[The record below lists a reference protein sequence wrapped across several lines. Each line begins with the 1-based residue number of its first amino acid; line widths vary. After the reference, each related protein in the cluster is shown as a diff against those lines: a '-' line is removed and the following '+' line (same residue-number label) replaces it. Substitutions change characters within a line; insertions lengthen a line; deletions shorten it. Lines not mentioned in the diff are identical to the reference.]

1 VATAVA
7 VRAAE
12 PPAVGATPEPP
23 APPAPAAPADGVRP
37 EAPAG
42 PDGEPLYRRSYW
54 IPLAEVVAVAAALNF
69 THRNLLGSEWAH
81 SNLSTARTNLMRWT
95 YDTDPFGT
103 NNIMHPYNGA
113 IYHGAARSMGLDP
126 WQSFGYAFLG
136 SALWEVAGETE
147 PASINDQIMT
157 PFGGAFLGEVLYRSA
172 VLALGPGHE
181 RPGFW
186 RGLGALLLSPP
197 AGVNRMIFGD
207 TYRTFDFDRRPVT
220 YFQIFA
226 GGGVAYDRTPRE
238 QTGDQTAVT
247 AHAGLHLAFG
257 LPDERGFPVRHPFD
271 HFDLAFTL
279 AATEREA
286 PFGALF
292 IRGIL
297 AGARIEGR
305 WRGLWGLTGIFDYV
319 APRVFRVGT
328 AALGISATGQLG
340 TRGAVALQG
349 TAMLGAGFGNAGAT
363 TQPIGGRDYHSG
375 PAAQVVLEAR
385 VLLGDTAVLGADLR
399 QYLVAGAVETRG
411 FEEMTYLTLSGLVR
425 IGGPHAVGV
434 ERLAARR
441 RAAYTDVPDIQQ
453 RSTALSISYALV
465 TDPWFGAYQ
474 PRPEVEVE

>member
-23 APPAPAAPADGVRP
+23 APPGAPAARADGVRS
-37 EAPAG
+37 EAPVG

-292 IRGIL
+292 IRGIRL
-297 AGARIEGR
+297 GLASRGAGAACGGSPASSTTWPRGSSGWAPRRWASPPPASWGPGAR
-305 WRGLWGLTGIFDYV
+305 WRSR
-319 APRVFRVGT
+319 APPCWAPG
-328 AALGISATGQLG
+328 SATP
-340 TRGAVALQG
+340 APPPSPSA
-349 TAMLGAGFGNAGAT
+349 AAT
-363 TQPIGGRDYHSG
+363 TTAGRPPRWCWRRECSSATPPFSAPSCG
-375 PAAQVVLEAR
+375 STWSPAR
-385 VLLGDTAVLGADLR
+385 W
-399 QYLVAGAVETRG
+399 
-411 FEEMTYLTLSGLVR
+411 
-425 IGGPHAVGV
+425 
-434 ERLAARR
+434 R
-441 RAAYTDVPDIQQ
+441 RAAS
-453 RSTALSISYALV
+453 R
-465 TDPWFGAYQ
+465 
-474 PRPEVEVE
+474 R